1 MTPFEKHALGA
12 AAVSLQHKVSTTMK
26 TRVTSLT
33 LAWLLSPA
41 MLVRA
46 QSAPPQTPAPQP
58 AASTQSSPA
67 APQAEPVADI
77 YESLWKVAA
86 DDWAV
91 YAGVRGKTQKTVE
104 GLLNTK
110 KCQTDRVAPLIGQA
124 VDALNQWYPEEALY
138 WQKWRENE
146 AVAVQRSAK
155 ELEDYKLRQAEAA
168 ELKGQDEDDL
178 ARLQKQFDDFDKGPK
193 DPEIRRRADA
203 LQTSIKQ
210 KRADIDD
217 VQKQYDDL
225 TEKIKDLEGNYTT
238 RLVQINAN
246 LREASER
253 KIAEM
258 AIWDGLTT
266 RVEQVCG
273 AKKPTIAPA
282 SPPKGGKE
290 QQ

>member
-1 MTPFEKHALGA
+1 
-12 AAVSLQHKVSTTMK
+12 
-26 TRVTSLT
+26 
-33 LAWLLSPA
+33 

-46 QSAPPQTPAPQP
+46 QAAPPQTPAPQP
-58 AASTQSSPA
+58 EASAQSSPA
-67 APQAEPVADI
+67 EQQAEPVADI
-77 YESLWKVAA
+77 FESLWKVAA
-86 DDWAV
+86 DDWAA
-91 YAGVRGKTQKTVE
+91 YAASRNKTQKTVE
-104 GLLNTK
+104 GLLSTK

-178 ARLQKQFDDFDKGPK
+178 ARLQKEFDDYDKGPK

-203 LQTSIKQ
+203 LLASIKQ

-217 VQKQYDDL
+217 VQKKYDDL
-225 TEKIKDLEGNYTT
+225 TEKIKDLEANYTT

-258 AIWDGLTT
+258 AIWDGLTA